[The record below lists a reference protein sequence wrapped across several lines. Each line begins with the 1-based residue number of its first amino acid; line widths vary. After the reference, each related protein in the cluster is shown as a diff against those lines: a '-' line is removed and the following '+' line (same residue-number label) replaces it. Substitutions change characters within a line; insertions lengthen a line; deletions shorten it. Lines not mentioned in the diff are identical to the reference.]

1 MNQAAQL
8 AAYRRF
14 MALLR
19 EKALPLVLA
28 EQQGQSS
35 PTRRPRAKAGKDRG
49 TS

>member
-1 MNQAAQL
+1 MTAPKDQAAQL

-28 EQQGQSS
+28 QSQ
-35 PTRRPRAKAGKDRG
+35 PKEAPREEAA
-49 TS
+49 